1 MYVSVHKMSKKY
13 TLFGT
18 NVKSKIVGK
27 SNSVF
32 VFKINNLSVRSL
44 YRTLLTVGVMNC
56 IFIHLYS
63 KKLSQL
69 NYINMCF
76 LTSLSRRDHQC
87 LRYLI

>member
-1 MYVSVHKMSKKY
+1 MYVSVRKMSKKY

-18 NVKSKIVGK
+18 NVKSKIIGK

-44 YRTLLTVGVMNC
+44 YRTLLTVMSY

-63 KKLSQL
+63 KS
-69 NYINMCF
+69 
-76 LTSLSRRDHQC
+76 
-87 LRYLI
+87 YLG